1 VIWWLLSASF
11 VALFCPGLVG
21 RVLKKKTAAAA
32 AAFICALAVDR
43 RFSFALSLSPV
54 AVWDVVLFRSV
65 VWWCADYTMSGA
77 FQWH

>member
-1 VIWWLLSASF
+1 LRFNLSLHFAPDFS
-11 VALFCPGLVG
+11 VG
-21 RVLKKKTAAAA
+21 YSKKIAAAA

-43 RFSFALSLSPV
+43 RFSFALSPSPV